1 MNTYAIKIVGIYSR
15 RHMIRIPKFKKFY
28 ILVPLNILIKYMY
41 HTSPNPYIMVFKT
54 CYSFIIET
62 KNVTQMNV
70 WPIKWYGFEKT
81 QKVTGWC
88 NTILKV
94 IYINV

>member
-1 MNTYAIKIVGIYSR
+1 MQLKLLEFIQEDTWLEYLNL
-15 RHMIRIPKFKKFY
+15 KKFY

-54 CYSFIIET
+54 CYLFIIET